1 MAKYIGT
8 LTSDA
13 RGKVGGIVLTRA
25 RNGTNMKAHAV
36 PVNPSSLLQVGMRG
50 TLSAAVSAWRALDGS
65 GMNSWNFFAGNYT
78 WLNTLSQPYVPTG
91 LQLWTQAYVNAKR
104 FGTVPPSNWSGTLPV
119 LKPITGL
126 SLNGDGTFLIF
137 LASDAFGYYA
147 SNWLL
152 YCTRILPPTVNYVK
166 HLSRRFI
173 GPPSYTNE
181 IIATT
186 TYRAAFGSLP
196 PSYSYLGFSAVGVDP
211 VTFIS
216 ASPYTSAG
224 QVIP

>member
-13 RGKVGGIVLTRA
+13 RGKVGGLVLTRA
-25 RNGTNMKAHAV
+25 RNGTNMKAHAM
-36 PVNPSSLLQVGMRG
+36 PVNPSSLLQVRMRG
-50 TLSAAVSAWRALDGS
+50 TLSAAVSAWRALDGLS
-65 GMNSWNFFAGNYT
+65 INSWNFFAASYT

-91 LQLWTQAYVNAKR
+91 LQLWCQAYVNAAR
-104 FGTVPPSNWSGTLPV
+104 FGTVPPSTWTGTLPV

-126 SLNGDGTFLIF
+126 TLTGDGTFLIF
-137 LASDAFGYYA
+137 MASDAFGAYA

-152 YCTRILPPTVNYVK
+152 YCTRILPASVSYVK

-181 IIATT
+181 IIATA
-186 TYRAAFGSLP
+186 TYQAAFGSLP

-216 ASPYTSAG
+216 ASPYTSSA